1 MQMTKEDIV
10 SYLKSHKNYFKEK
23 YQISKIIL
31 FGSYSREEEKDDSD
45 IDIAIET
52 PVSDYFLLYDL
63 KDELEKIFNK
73 KIDLVRL
80 RNKMNSVFKNRINK
94 EGIHV

>member
-1 MQMTKEDIV
+1 MTKEDIV

-94 EGIHV
+94 EGVHV

>member
-94 EGIHV
+94 EGVHV

>member
-1 MQMTKEDIV
+1 MTKEDIV